1 MDPNN
6 KLWTRDNESTQDNA
20 SSGKKR
26 KRKALDPLS
35 QVNPARGVSALS
47 LSACADTDRT
57 RHMPSSSRV
66 FAVVNASTCRR
77 SQASCGAAF
86 RSQSLQVRYTLTRLL
101 ALLFLQV
108 HAEPAA
114 WSAPVRLDLVA

>member
-1 MDPNN
+1 MDPGN

-20 SSGKKR
+20 KSGR
-26 KRKALDPLS
+26 KRKALAPIS
-35 QVNPARGVSALS
+35 QVNPAPRGVSALS

-86 RSQSLQVRYTLTRLL
+86 RSRSLQVRYTLTRLL

>member
-1 MDPNN
+1 MDPRN

-86 RSQSLQVRYTLTRLL
+86 RSRSLQVRYTLTRLL

>member
-1 MDPNN
+1 MDPGN
-6 KLWTRDNESTQDNA
+6 KLWTRDNEPTQDNA

-47 LSACADTDRT
+47 PSACADTDRT
-57 RHMPSSSRV
+57 RHNPSSSRV

-86 RSQSLQVRYTLTRLL
+86 RSRSLQVRYTLTRLL